1 MKQTTKKISEKFV
14 NCVMSEKNR
23 EASIELGKL
32 LKTKCEKRILKVL
45 KKLNLDSK
53 K

>member
-1 MKQTTKKISEKFV
+1 MKQKIKKISENFV
-14 NCVMSEKNR
+14 NCVMNNKNR

-45 KKLNLDSK
+45 KKLNLE
-53 K
+53 